1 LYLPSKKIKYIALV
15 IVIAILAFNVFRK
28 PTQAIIL
35 SLSESFHSL
44 SESSYQ
50 NKLNQLRGKNLQY
63 QLKLGQFKN
72 LAKENKTLRQA
83 LNFKKQGGVGLAGA
97 EVIAF
102 SPSSWHKH
110 IFLNLG
116 KNKEIKKNMLVV
128 DEAGNL
134 IGKVE
139 EVYLNRCKVV
149 LIKNPDFQTPV
160 SIDNRV
166 LGLLQGTLS
175 GVEILYVEKSEQIS
189 GSEPV
194 YAAFSPFNSAVK
206 VGKIYQIKKNKN
218 SLFYEIKVDTFVKD
232 KLPQVVF
239 ILK

>member
-1 LYLPSKKIKYIALV
+1 MYLPSKKIKYIALI
-15 IVIAILAFNVFRK
+15 IVIALLAFNVFRK
-28 PTQAIIL
+28 PFQVIIL
-35 SLSESFHSL
+35 SLSESFFTL

-50 NKLNQLRGKNLQY
+50 NKLNQLRKKNLQY
-63 QLKLGQFKN
+63 QLKLGQFN
-72 LAKENKTLRQA
+72 SLVKENKTLRQA
-83 LNFKKQGGVGLAGA
+83 LNFKKQGGVGLVGG

-128 DEAGNL
+128 DESGNL

-139 EVYLNRCKVV
+139 EVYLNRCKVI

-160 SIDNRV
+160 SIGNRT

-175 GVEILYVEKSEQIS
+175 GIEILYVEKSEQINT
-189 GSEPV
+189 SEPV
-194 YAAFSPFNSAVK
+194 YTSSSNSAVK
-206 VGKIYQIKKNKN
+206 VGKISQIKKNKN
-218 SLFYEIKVDTFVKD
+218 SLFYEIEVDIFVKD

>member
-1 LYLPSKKIKYIALV
+1 MYLPSKKNKRIALI
-15 IVIAILAFNVFRK
+15 IVIALLAFNVFRQ
-28 PTQAIIL
+28 PFRALIL
-35 SLSESFHSL
+35 SLSESFFTL

-50 NKLNQLRGKNLQY
+50 NKLNQLREKNLQY
-63 QLKLGQFKN
+63 QLKLGQFRS
-72 LAKENKTLRQA
+72 LAEENKTLRQA
-83 LNFKKQGGVGLAGA
+83 LNFKKQGGVGLVGA

-102 SPSSWHKH
+102 SPSSWYKH
-110 IFLNLG
+110 IFLNSG
-116 KNKEIKKNMLVV
+116 KNKKIKKNMLVV

-139 EVYLNRCKVV
+139 EVYLNRCKVI

-160 SIDNRV
+160 SIGNRT

-189 GSEPV
+189 ALEPV
-194 YAAFSPFNSAVK
+194 YVAFSPFNSAVK
-206 VGKIYQIKKNKN
+206 VGEISQIKKNKN
-218 SLFYEIKVDTFVKD
+218 SLFYEIRVDIFVKD

>member
-1 LYLPSKKIKYIALV
+1 M
-15 IVIAILAFNVFRK
+15 AFNVFRK
-28 PTQAIIL
+28 PFQVIIL
-35 SLSESFHSL
+35 SLSESFFTL

-50 NKLNQLRGKNLQY
+50 NKLNQLRKKNLQY
-63 QLKLGQFKN
+63 QLKLGQFN
-72 LAKENKTLRQA
+72 SLVKENKTLRQA
-83 LNFKKQGGVGLAGA
+83 LNFKKQGGVGLVGG

-128 DEAGNL
+128 DESGNL

-139 EVYLNRCKVV
+139 EVYPNRSKVI

-160 SIDNRV
+160 SIGNRT

-175 GVEILYVEKSEQIS
+175 GIEILYVEKSEQINT
-189 GSEPV
+189 SEPV
-194 YAAFSPFNSAVK
+194 YTSSSNSAVK
-206 VGKIYQIKKNKN
+206 VGKISQIKKNKN
-218 SLFYEIKVDTFVKD
+218 SLFYEIEVDIFVKD